1 MKQLTPHCRRAIRVG
16 LRAGLIF
23 IAGFTIVL
31 AVLLRIA
38 LATSTDLYGLRTR
51 LEELAFQVFGAGGFA
66 FLLWLVIH
74 MSNGG
79 EEARTWAKRIAVA
92 MVAGAIYAASFGPA
106 CWLCDFG
113 ITNGHLTWIAYR
125 PVTLFWYFAPRQV
138 SDGLYW
144 WGGLVR
150 PIQYSIPPE
159 PFVLE
164 MESQTPGVR
173 LL

>member
-1 MKQLTPHCRRAIRVG
+1 MKHLTPHYRRAIRIG
-16 LRAGLIF
+16 LRAGFIF
-23 IAGFTIVL
+23 IAGFTVVL

-38 LATSTDLYGLRTR
+38 LATSTDLYGIRTR
-51 LEELAFQVFGAGGFA
+51 FEELVFEAFGTGGVA

-74 MSNGG
+74 MYNRG
-79 EEARTWAKRIAVA
+79 ENARTWAKRIAVM
-92 MVAGAIYAASFGPA
+92 MVAGALYTASFGPA

-113 ITNGHLTWIAYR
+113 LINGHLTWIAYR
-125 PVTLFWYFAPRQV
+125 PITVFWYFAPRHV
-138 SDGLYW
+138 SEGFYW

-150 PIQYSIPPE
+150 PVQCSIPPE